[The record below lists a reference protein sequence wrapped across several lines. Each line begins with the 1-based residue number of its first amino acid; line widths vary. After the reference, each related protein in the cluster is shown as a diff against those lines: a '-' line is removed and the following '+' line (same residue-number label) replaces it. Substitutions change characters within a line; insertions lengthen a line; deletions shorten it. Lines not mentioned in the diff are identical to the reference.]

1 MAKRLFHT
9 LSILENMINW
19 VSSQEQDVFLQ
30 KETQKKRERSK
41 PPWSL
46 PNRFFKICSDEALK
60 KKKERKKEKV
70 FNDIFIRNSEK
81 HDFCLPKINCMTL
94 PLACSKALSIAQAES
109 SSNVHLKK
117 VMGKKSD
124 KLN

>member
-1 MAKRLFHT
+1 
-9 LSILENMINW
+9 MINW

-60 KKKERKKEKV
+60 KKRKKERKG
-70 FNDIFIRNSEK
+70 
-81 HDFCLPKINCMTL
+81 L
-94 PLACSKALSIAQAES
+94 Q
-109 SSNVHLKK
+109 
-117 VMGKKSD
+117 
-124 KLN
+124 